1 MQYRIANWPHLRYIV
16 IIVNVLKEE
25 MTDTEKAE
33 RLEEVIE
40 AATLAESSMQF
51 NFGVDEVFDELVA
64 CSGVPD
70 HLKSLYAFSCR
81 DFGTTVP
88 DSLWLLSE

>member
-1 MQYRIANWPHLRYIV
+1 
-16 IIVNVLKEE
+16 

-70 HLKSLYAFSCR
+70 HLKRKLYFFQSDQYYCLTSTNYIESCMKK
-81 DFGTTVP
+81 
-88 DSLWLLSE
+88 LSTSISKRSNS